1 MLKHQ
6 IPIRTFA
13 QWDEKRPG
21 FVEIDLV
28 GHDGGDPSGDFAQ
41 TLNVTD
47 IATGWTEAQA
57 VKNKAQR
64 WVFEAIT
71 DMRVRFP
78 LTFWALILTTVPNSS
93 TIISTDI
100 AKKKR

>member
-1 MLKHQ
+1 LLKHQ

-13 QWDEKRPG
+13 QWDEKKPG

-28 GHDGGDPSGDFAQ
+28 GHDGGDPSGEFAQ

-47 IATGWTEAQA
+47 IATGWTEDQA

-64 WVFEAIT
+64 WVFEA
-71 DMRVRFP
+71 
-78 LTFWALILTTVPNSS
+78 S
-93 TIISTDI
+93 T
-100 AKKKR
+100 